1 MNEITLRVDG
11 LSAERGGVEVLSDL
25 SFEVAVGGTISLL
38 GANGAG
44 KSTAVDAICGLAKK
58 RSGRVFHKSA
68 EITSASAHQI
78 VRGGLAQVSQNR
90 DLFPKMSVEENL
102 ILGGIASKGRQNEI
116 TLDAIFESFPVLK
129 ARMGQAAGSL
139 SGGEQQMLAIGR
151 ALLTQPD
158 VLLLDEPTAGLAPI
172 MVQRVVDSILSLAT
186 SGLTLVVVEQ
196 NVEVALA
203 ITEHIVVLR
212 RGHTVFSG
220 TKEEL
225 GSDYRAAL
233 TDYYV

>member
-1 MNEITLRVDG
+1 MNDVALKVDN
-11 LSAERGGVEVLSDL
+11 LSAERGGVEVLSGL
-25 SFEVAVGGTISLL
+25 SFEVPMGGTMCLL

-58 RSGRVFHKSA
+58 RGGQVLHKGND
-68 EITSASAHQI
+68 ITGQSSHQI
-78 VRGGLAQVSQNR
+78 VKGGLAQVSQNR
-90 DLFPKMSVEENL
+90 DLFPQMSVEENL
-102 ILGGIASKGRQNEI
+102 ILGGIASKGRKRDI
-116 TLDAIFESFPVLK
+116 SMDAIFESFPVLK
-129 ARMGQAAGSL
+129 ERMNQAAGSL

-172 MVQRVVDSILSLAT
+172 MVQRVVDSIKSLAT
-186 SGLTLVVVEQ
+186 SGLTLVVIEQ

-203 ITEHIVVLR
+203 TTEHIVVLR
-212 RGHTVFSG
+212 RGETVYAG

-225 GSDYRAAL
+225 GSDYRAEL
-233 TDYYV
+233 TNFYV

>member
-1 MNEITLRVDG
+1 MNDIALHVEG
-11 LSAERGGVEVLSDL
+11 LSAERGGVEVLCGL
-25 SFEVAVGGTISLL
+25 SFEVPVGGTMCLL

-58 RSGRVFHKSA
+58 RGGRVLHKGSD
-68 EITSASAHQI
+68 ITSATSHQI

-90 DLFPKMSVEENL
+90 DLFPQMSVEENL
-102 ILGGIASKGRQNEI
+102 VLGGIASRGRDRDI
-116 TLDAIFESFPVLK
+116 SVDAVFESFPVLK
-129 ARMGQAAGSL
+129 ERMSQAAGSL

-172 MVQRVVDSILSLAT
+172 MVQRVVDSIKSLAT
-186 SGLTLVVVEQ
+186 SGLTLLVIEQ
-196 NVEVALA
+196 NVEVAMA
-203 ITEHIVVLR
+203 TTDHVVVLR
-212 RGHTVFSG
+212 RGETVYSG

-225 GSDYRAAL
+225 GADYRAEL
-233 TDYYV
+233 TNYYV